1 MDENRD
7 TPQQLAL
14 DRAIMIAKGKTA
26 LMRQLNERG
35 HKITSH
41 NTISQW
47 RENGVPAMYCPD
59 IEDLT
64 GVRCEELNARTNWSV
79 IRKHVRKAEVD

>member
-1 MDENRD
+1 MDKKRD

-14 DRAIMIAKGKTA
+14 DRAIGIAKGKTA

-35 HKITSH
+35 HNITSH

-64 GVRCEELNARTNWSV
+64 GVPCEELNTKTNWTLLRS
-79 IRKHVRKAEVD
+79 RT